1 MARGMTQAP
10 ETIELRPRDRDE
22 EQRRFLATA
31 AHQLRTPLTSLH
43 VMLGLLEDALNSD
56 APDLADAREQV
67 ARATAQSARIT
78 ALCRQLLDLSRL
90 DGGAPLRRRRVEL
103 RAVARAV
110 IAEFPDAVERVDIAT
125 ETAVWAVA
133 DPDAVAQV
141 LRILLDNALRF
152 APARTRVTVRL
163 RDVGSHAGIAVC
175 NFGPAI
181 PAQDRDRIFER
192 FERGS
197 AAEAASGFGLGLAIG
212 RELARRMGGDLRL
225 DRAPT
230 PTCFVLVLPTGRP
243 GRRRSG

>member
-1 MARGMTQAP
+1 MTRAP
-10 ETIELRPRDRDE
+10 ETTERRPLVRDE
-22 EQRRFLATA
+22 AQRRFVATA

-67 ARATAQSARIT
+67 ARATAQSARI
-78 ALCRQLLDLSRL
+78 AARCRQLLDLSRL
-90 DGGAPLRRRRVEL
+90 DSGTPLRRRRVEL
-103 RAVARAV
+103 RAAARAV
-110 IAEFPDAVERVDIAT
+110 IGEFPAAVERVGIAAA
-125 ETAVWAVA
+125 TAVWAVA
-133 DPDAVAQV
+133 DPDGVAQV

-175 NFGPAI
+175 NVGPPI
-181 PAQDRDRIFER
+181 GAQDRDRIFER

-197 AAEAASGFGLGLAIG
+197 GEQAASGFGLGLAIG

-230 PTCFVLVLPTGRP
+230 PTCFVLVLPS
-243 GRRRSG
+243 GRRDGRRAG